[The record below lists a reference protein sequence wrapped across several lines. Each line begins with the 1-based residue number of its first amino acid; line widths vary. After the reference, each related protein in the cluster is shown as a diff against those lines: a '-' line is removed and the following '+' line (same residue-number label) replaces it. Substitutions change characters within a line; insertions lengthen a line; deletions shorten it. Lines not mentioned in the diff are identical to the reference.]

1 MNHKNPEILD
11 DFLNYIRV
19 VKGSSELTIK
29 EYDYDLNRFLK
40 YVKLTSLSGPIDY
53 TILDSMEFK
62 ASDIGLLEVLNPRD
76 IYAYLSYL
84 DKERE
89 NAPRTRARKLASL
102 RTFFDYLVNK
112 VGLISND
119 PSSSVDSPKLSK
131 TQPIY
136 LTLNESREL
145 LQAIKEEENDFIR
158 TRDFA
163 MVTLFLNLGIRLS
176 ELRDMNLIDI
186 KNKSLRV
193 RGKGDKERT
202 LFVNTAC
209 INALNEYLEYRPDI
223 EDENAMFLSTRNKRI
238 STRSIQSRVEKYIKA
253 IGLDPRLYTVH
264 KLRHTAATLLHKY
277 GHTDI
282 RTLQV
287 LLGHESV
294 QTTEIYTHV
303 DNEALR
309 SALDKNPLNEL

>member
-1 MNHKNPEILD
+1 MNNENPEILD

-19 VKGSSELTIK
+19 IKGSSELTIK
-29 EYDYDLNRFLK
+29 EYEYDLNRFLK
-40 YVKLTSLSGPIDY
+40 YVKLSSETKVIDI
-53 TILDSMEFK
+53 TNFDKTQFK
-62 ASDIGLLEVLNPRD
+62 SSDIKLLEALTPRD
-76 IYAYLSYL
+76 IYAYLSFL
-84 DKERE
+84 DKEHR

-102 RTFFDYLVNK
+102 RTFFDYLANK
-112 VGLISND
+112 SKIISND
-119 PSSSVDSPKLSK
+119 PCASVDSPKLSK

-145 LQAIKEEENDFIR
+145 LEVIKEEKNDFIR
-158 TRDFA
+158 TRDYA
-163 MVTLFLNLGIRLS
+163 MVTLFLNLGIRLA
-176 ELRDMNLIDI
+176 ELRDMNIIDI
-186 KNKSLRV
+186 KDKSLRV

-202 LFVNTAC
+202 LFVNEAC
-209 INALNEYLEYRPDI
+209 ISALNKYLEHRPDI
-223 EDENAMFLSTRNKRI
+223 KDENAMFLSTHNKRI
-238 STRSIQSRVEKYIKA
+238 SSRSIQSRVEKYIKA
-253 IGLDPRLYTVH
+253 IGLDPRLYSVH

-309 SALDKNPLNEL
+309 SALDKNPLNDL